1 MNLYGIENRSTIG
14 KAIAYQN
21 KNYGHANV
29 YKVEVE
35 SIEWKNRK

>member
-14 KAIAYQN
+14 KAIMVAD
-21 KNYGHANV
+21 YGKANV

-35 SIEWKNRK
+35 KIEWKNRK